1 MDTGIF
7 PEKEFR
13 KITVKMIQDLRNT
26 MEKMQEMLSKV
37 LEELKNNQIEMN
49 NTLEGINSRIMEADG
64 EGNEWYPTP
73 VLLPGKSHGWR
84 SLVGYSSWGC

>member
-64 EGNEWYPTP
+64 EGNGTP
-73 VLLPGKSHGWR
+73 LQ
-84 SLVGYSSWGC
+84 YSCLENPMDGGAW